1 MIWEYKIQ
9 HIVIL
14 TKCLEAGRR
23 KCEQYWADNIGDVFE
38 TQDKKMEITTTSS
51 MPFADF
57 EIRTFNAKNTTAP
70 DEKPLA
76 LTQYHFTSWPDHGV
90 PKFATSLIS
99 FIRRV
104 QKAHNKEDGVP
115 LLVHCSAGVGRTG
128 TFMLL
133 DSMLERI
140 KAEKTVNVYE
150 FLTGL
155 RRRRVLM
162 VQTLPQY
169 VFIHD
174 ALCELIT
181 CGETD
186 IAAPALKVKIQRLSK
201 VIPGKGVTGFQEQFQ
216 LLDQVSRKPEE
227 DDCSEAREHYN
238 RSKNRYA
245 DRLPYNLSRARL
257 RPTGE
262 DGSEYINASFL
273 DGYKKRNAYIA
284 TQGPLQNTVGDFWRL
299 MWEFKS
305 KVMVMLCS
313 LTEDG
318 HEACH
323 PFWPYDEGG
332 TAKYGKITVTL
343 QTETSYDS
351 FIQRKMLIQDDK
363 AVQMG
368 PGEGVVVTQFQLPD
382 WPEHGRPVSTGAVV
396 EMLDMITKAQ
406 MNTGN
411 RAITILCN
419 DGVGRTGTFICL
431 HSQLERLKTEGVVD
445 FFQAVKSAR
454 IQRAGLVPDADQY
467 AYCHEV
473 LADFVNSYDNYAN
486 FKDVV

>member
-1 MIWEYKIQ
+1 
-9 HIVIL
+9 
-14 TKCLEAGRR
+14 
-23 KCEQYWADNIGDVFE
+23 
-38 TQDKKMEITTTSS
+38 MEITTTSS

-273 DGYKKRNAYIA
+273 DVRP
-284 TQGPLQNTVGDFWRL
+284 QPL
-299 MWEFKS
+299 
-305 KVMVMLCS
+305 
-313 LTEDG
+313 
-318 HEACH
+318 
-323 PFWPYDEGG
+323 
-332 TAKYGKITVTL
+332 I
-343 QTETSYDS
+343 
-351 FIQRKMLIQDDK
+351 
-363 AVQMG
+363 
-368 PGEGVVVTQFQLPD
+368 
-382 WPEHGRPVSTGAVV
+382 STGAVV